1 MSEKKYTFHDG
12 KSGSALAVRVTPRAS
27 SNQIAEILNNG
38 TVRIRLSASGDDREI
53 NQALIQYLGN
63 ILNIPTSK
71 IEIVAGTF
79 GHDKLITILEMDV
92 ESVHQRILEQL

>member
-1 MSEKKYTFHDG
+1 MPKKKYTLHDG
-12 KSGSALAVRVTPRAS
+12 KSGAALAVRVTPRAS
-27 SNQIAEILNNG
+27 NNQIAEILNNG
-38 TVRIRLSASGDDREI
+38 TVRIRLSASGDDQEI

-63 ILNIPTSK
+63 VLKIPTSR
-71 IEIVAGTF
+71 IEIVAGVT

>member
-1 MSEKKYTFHDG
+1 MPKKKYTFHDG
-12 KSGSALAVRVTPRAS
+12 KSGAALAVRVTPRAS
-27 SNQIAEILNNG
+27 TNQIAEILNNG
-38 TVRIRLSASGDDREI
+38 TVRIRLSASGDDQEI

-63 ILNIPTSK
+63 VLKIPTSK
-71 IEIVAGTF
+71 IEIVAGTI

>member
-1 MSEKKYTFHDG
+1 MPKKKYTFHDG

-27 SNQIAEILNNG
+27 SDQIAEILNNG
-38 TVRIRLSASGDDREI
+38 TVRIRLSASGDDQEI

-63 ILNIPTSK
+63 VLNIPTSK
-71 IEIVAGTF
+71 IEIVAGAV

-92 ESVHQRILEQL
+92 ESVHQRILDQL